1 VKSRRISNSRRTGS
15 VLSLLA
21 LTLSVCG
28 IYGLLMHEL
37 GHRTRE
43 IGIRMAL
50 GAKGADV
57 VWLIVRESARVVAI
71 GSVAGLMFTY
81 VVLKVLDATVSLR
94 LGNVSI
100 LEARAFAA
108 GVVLVSVAAVV
119 ASYFPARRATLVNP
133 WTTLRADG

>member
-1 VKSRRISNSRRTGS
+1 MLSAAGRPLYGS
-15 VLSLLA
+15 FVSDN
-21 LTLSVCG
+21 
-28 IYGLLMHEL
+28 YGLLMDAL

-50 GAKGADV
+50 GAKGTDV

-94 LGNVSI
+94 LGMVSI
-100 LEARAFAA
+100 LDARAFAA

-119 ASYFPARRATLVNP
+119 ASYFLARRATLVNP

>member
-1 VKSRRISNSRRTGS
+1 
-15 VLSLLA
+15 
-21 LTLSVCG
+21 
-28 IYGLLMHEL
+28 
-37 GHRTRE
+37 
-43 IGIRMAL
+43 
-50 GAKGADV
+50 
-57 VWLIVRESARVVAI
+57 VWLIVHESARVVAI

-94 LGNVSI
+94 LGNMSI
-100 LEARAFAA
+100 LDARAFAA

>member
-100 LEARAFAA
+100 LDARAFAA